1 MKLMDFA
8 VMVLVSGAATLQ
20 LSAAEVPTLRT
31 QILALGEKDQAA
43 MRAHDASTDAALK
56 SHVVELKAI
65 IKQYGWPT
73 IAEVGTDGAQA
84 AWLVAQHADF
94 DPEFQQEALTAM
106 EALAPIAQVNLPDL
120 AYLRDR
126 VARAQGKPQMYGSQ
140 GECKNGVWQP
150 FPIDKPESVDQRRQE
165 VSMKPMADYIAQ
177 ATRVMCGTKG
187 H

>member
-1 MKLMDFA
+1 MKA
-8 VMVLVSGAATLQ
+8 VCFGVLALVSCGATFQ
-20 LSAAEVPTLRT
+20 LEAADSPLRA

-43 MRAHDASTDAALK
+43 MRAHDASSEAALK

-65 IKQYGWPT
+65 IKQHGWPT
-73 IAEVGTDGAQA
+73 IAQVGTDGAQA

-94 DPEFQQEALTAM
+94 DLSFQLEALNAM
-106 EALAPIAQVNLPDL
+106 EALAPKAQVNLADL

-150 FPIDKPESVDQRRQE
+150 FPIDKPESVDQRRQ
-165 VSMKPMADYIAQ
+165 VASMKPIADYIAQ
-177 ATRVMCGTKG
+177 ATRMMCGTKG